1 MNDEE
6 KLELSLE
13 GILQAIANVNL
24 EDDINFDISELFNK
38 DLNEI
43 LKKDEKIL
51 KLVIN
56 KGEYKDG
63 MGRLSNRR

>member
-24 EDDINFDISELFNK
+24 EDDINFDISELFK
-38 DLNEI
+38 DSLEDI
-43 LKKDEKIL
+43 LKKIQKQSICI
-51 KLVIN
+51 VSA
-56 KGEYKDG
+56 Y
-63 MGRLSNRR
+63 LSIYL